1 MAVLFFSKS
10 EGPVLRLHG
19 MIAKSGLRY
28 RGSVKADRGL
38 IHEALNVKESG
49 PYRGLCSRAV
59 EPNGR
64 MS

>member
-1 MAVLFFSKS
+1 
-10 EGPVLRLHG
+10 

-49 PYRGLCSRAV
+49 PYRGLCSRVV